1 MHLLILHFKMIQI
14 KPIALLKVTLVYW
27 ITLFVRNTPH
37 GVNILENVPDCL
49 VILDLPWVT
58 VYKDKK

>member
-1 MHLLILHFKMIQI
+1 MIQI

-49 VILDLPWVT
+49 VILDLPWLT